1 MDDGG
6 ALLLGICVHRVPHLS
21 YPGAGGIHDVHT
33 LVPEKLHVIGGH
45 TKSRED
51 DHIPIINL
59 AVVLALLGILLH
71 NVHIHLSQAPVHF
84 RVVNDFVGDMNVAA
98 WECPA
103 RLVGHAHSPLHAPA
117 VAVRLGQLDS
127 DIALLPKVTLLPHL
141 RHQPGQRITHA
152 VRIQRLLTL
161 GIVVDRPDVAARLAE
176 GPTNCATLLLL
187 LRCGFLLLRGCLISH
202 CCPHTQAAS
211 ARYAV
216 AGLRVSGWQA

>member
-1 MDDGG
+1 
-6 ALLLGICVHRVPHLS
+6 
-21 YPGAGGIHDVHT
+21 
-33 LVPEKLHVIGGH
+33 
-45 TKSRED
+45 
-51 DHIPIINL
+51 
-59 AVVLALLGILLH
+59 
-71 NVHIHLSQAPVHF
+71 
-84 RVVNDFVGDMNVAA
+84 MNVAA

-187 LRCGFLLLRGCLISH
+187 LRCGFLLLRGCLICSVPVGLLSLLLCTGGPILENSLEAHCVCSSKSRLLYDHQQQSCTPTHQPLLPSH
-202 CCPHTQAAS
+202 
-211 ARYAV
+211 
-216 AGLRVSGWQA
+216 AGCLG